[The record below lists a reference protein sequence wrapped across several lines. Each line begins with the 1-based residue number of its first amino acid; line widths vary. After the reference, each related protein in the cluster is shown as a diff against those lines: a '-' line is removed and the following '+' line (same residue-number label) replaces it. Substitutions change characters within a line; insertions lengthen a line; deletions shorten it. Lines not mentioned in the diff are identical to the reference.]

1 MLKKILFVLV
11 YAALMLSIS
20 SSTVLAGNG
29 GPPDVV
35 NPGDGEECVGYWFA
49 WMKNGNDIRQVRIKG
64 TLSYVYNPYSGFWTS
79 SCHYFVDFDKPN
91 MGTIDDVCGFAEEV
105 WPDLTDCTNGTFYWS
120 GFSCALFDMLTTDT
134 QATVSAD
141 GHGIVT
147 CKFFP

>member
-1 MLKKILFVLV
+1 MVKKILFVLV
-11 YAALMLSIS
+11 CAAMMLSIS

-29 GPPDVV
+29 APSVDAYPIDE
-35 NPGDGEECVGYWFA
+35 EECFSWWFA
-49 WMKNGNDIRQVRIKG
+49 WIQNENNIRRFVIPG
-64 TLSYVYNPYSGFWTS
+64 TLSYVYQPSTGFWTS
-79 SCHYFVDFDKPN
+79 TCHFFVDFDKPN
-91 MGTIDDVCGFAEEV
+91 IGTIDEVCGFAEDV
-105 WPDLTDCTNGTFYWS
+105 FPDLTDCTNGTFYWS